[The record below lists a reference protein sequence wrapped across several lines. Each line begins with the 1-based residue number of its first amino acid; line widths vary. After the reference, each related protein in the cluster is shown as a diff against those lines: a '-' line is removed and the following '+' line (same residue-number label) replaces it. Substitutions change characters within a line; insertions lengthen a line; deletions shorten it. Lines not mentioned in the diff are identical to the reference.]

1 MGCASSLDIGHVVKT
16 IVLGLGTNSFD
27 VFSDVGNGL
36 YHYHPKNVTRYMGNV
51 TMVTENLTQV
61 LGNFTMVGDNSTS
74 VPDNCFPHDDFN
86 VTGMFDCEEQDIK
99 WAMITF
105 ACIQLPAVVLAL
117 CGALG
122 ALWEGCIHGF
132 GYGEPKMLLGS
143 FLILLVPFPLLVFSQ
158 QVASLC
164 IRNAQMEFL
173 SSVFLFGEGSLVAS
187 PSCFYLSMS
196 FSPTLRGRWLGSK
209 SCR

>member
-1 MGCASSLDIGHVVKT
+1 MGCVCSLDIGHVVKT
-16 IVLGLGTNSFD
+16 ILFGLGSATFD
-27 VFSDVGNGL
+27 VLSDVDVGL

-61 LGNFTMVGDNSTS
+61 LGNFTMVGNNSTS
-74 VPDNCFPHDDFN
+74 VPDNCFPHSDFI
-86 VTGMFDCEEQDIK
+86 VTGMFDCEEQDIM

-105 ACIQLPAVVLAL
+105 ACIQLPALVLVL

-122 ALWEGCIHGF
+122 ALWYGCKVNFRG
-132 GYGEPKMLLGS
+132 GEVKMLLAS
-143 FLILLVPFPLLVFSQ
+143 LLILLVPFPLLVFVQ

-173 SSVFLFGEGSLVAS
+173 SAVLLFGEGAASAHLCCSLR
-187 PSCFYLSMS
+187 L
-196 FSPTLRGRWLGSK
+196 
-209 SCR
+209 